1 MMSRLGKL
9 LSNSPRRHYQHIY
22 FSLCASRLQHC
33 VPFILASILGA
44 SISCLPF
51 LDSIAVSRGCTF
63 PPLAMPHTS
72 NLPWRAALRHAAQSS
87 ARGPAS
93 RASGR
98 FLPAQCTASIVSR
111 YPLRCPSPPAA
122 LLAYRSF
129 STSLSRQKE
138 KDEEDP
144 PKPLE
149 ELDEAESKDNKLSP
163 EQEKGFQELKDKIAR
178 LEAEEIEAKSKTP
191 SPISSKTGS
200 GRGSAAG
207 GEDGAGGDGGGKKRK
222 GATLVKPSV
231 PDVYPQVMAI
241 PLAKRPLFPGFY
253 KAITIRDREVGQ
265 AILDMVKRGQP
276 YIGAFMFRDDSD
288 DAPDKDVIND
298 RSEVHDIGTF
308 CQVTSAFPVGT
319 EEDFAMTCVLYPHR
333 RIKMTGLAP
342 PSAEGEAA
350 SDGTSVAETP
360 SEEAASSDALA
371 TQAKGDVVASF
382 EEAGD
387 ESKLPELNVAALL
400 KGRKVSIADVE
411 NITEEPYDIQT
422 NKTIQVLVNEIVNT
436 FKNIAS
442 LNPFFRDHISTFSVH
457 TTMNV
462 SEDPVK
468 LADFASAVAKAE
480 PLELQSALEDMN
492 VESRLGK
499 SLEVLKKELLSAE
512 LQKKV
517 SDDAS
522 ARVLKK
528 NREYLLMEQM
538 KQIKRELGI
547 ESDGKEKLIEKFT
560 EKAAKLAMPEAV
572 RKVFDEEM
580 SKLSGL
586 DANGSEFNVTRNYV
600 DWLTQLPWGLR
611 SAETFAIKHAREVL
625 DEDHHGLKDVKDRI
639 LEFIAVGKLRGTVEG
654 KILCL
659 VGPPGVGKTSI
670 GKSIARALNR
680 QYYRFS
686 VGGMYDVAEI
696 KGHRRTYVGALP
708 GRIIQALKKCQT
720 ENPLV
725 LIDEVD
731 KMGRMSNHGDPASAL
746 LELLDPEQN
755 NSFLD
760 HYLDVPVDLS
770 KVLFVCTANMEDT
783 IPQPLLDRM
792 EVIRLSGYVSDE
804 KIAIAEKY
812 LAPVAKEMSGLK
824 DADVILQNDAIVE
837 LINKYCRESG
847 VRNLKKHIEKV
858 YRKAALKIVTEVGE
872 DALPEAEALTEE
884 GKAAQ
889 EESVKDESDLNE
901 TPANMDKQ
909 TVEKPRVAL
918 KVPDTVHVSI
928 TQDNLKDYVGPPV
941 YISDRL
947 YDTNPPGVAMGL
959 AWTSM
964 GGSALYIE
972 SIVQNALSAS
982 SHGGLERTGS
992 LKNVM
997 KESTGVAY
1005 SYAKSFVAREF
1016 PKNRFFEHARI
1027 HLHCPE
1033 GATPKD
1039 GPSAGVTMTSSLLSL
1054 ALNTQI
1060 KEGVAMTGEITLT
1073 GKVLRIGG
1081 LREKTVAARR
1091 AGAKTVIFPKDNMS
1105 DWLELP
1111 EVRSPHIFM
1120 THTY

>member
-1 MMSRLGKL
+1 MSK
-9 LSNSPRRHYQHIY
+9 
-22 FSLCASRLQHC
+22 
-33 VPFILASILGA
+33 
-44 SISCLPF
+44 
-51 LDSIAVSRGCTF
+51 
-63 PPLAMPHTS
+63 
-72 NLPWRAALRHAAQSS
+72 
-87 ARGPAS
+87 
-93 RASGR
+93 
-98 FLPAQCTASIVSR
+98 
-111 YPLRCPSPPAA
+111 
-122 LLAYRSF
+122 
-129 STSLSRQKE
+129 QKE
-138 KDEEDP
+138 KDPKVPLDPVDENADQEQEEADSSELSAEQ
-144 PKPLE
+144 KKAAKELGNKVT
-149 ELDEAESKDNKLSP
+149 ELDKPALQSAKGTSGSSP
-163 EQEKGFQELKDKIAR
+163 SR
-178 LEAEEIEAKSKTP
+178 
-191 SPISSKTGS
+191 TGS

-207 GEDGAGGDGGGKKRK
+207 GAGDGSGGDNGGKKRK
-222 GATLVKPSV
+222 GNDRSGIKPSV
-231 PDVYPQVMAI
+231 PEVYPQVMAI
-241 PLAKRPLFPGFY
+241 PLLRRPLFPGFY
-253 KAITIRDREVGQ
+253 KAITIRDRAVGET
-265 AILDMVKRGQP
+265 ILDLIKRGQP
-276 YIGAFMFRDDSD
+276 YIGAFVFKDDKI
-288 DAPDKDVIND
+288 DKDVID
-298 RSEVHDIGTF
+298 DISEIHDIGTF
-308 CQVTSAFPVGT
+308 CQVTSSFPLAGSGGVG
-319 EEDFAMTCVLYPHR
+319 EDNFAMTCVLYPHR
-333 RIKMTGLAP
+333 RIKMTSLTP
-342 PSAEGEAA
+342 PNYDEKDTLDS
-350 SDGTSVAETP
+350 SSVAESTL
-360 SEEAASSDALA
+360 EEATVNESPAN
-371 TQAKGDVVASF
+371 QAKGDVVASF
-382 EEAGD
+382 EEASED
-387 ESKLPELNVAALL
+387 AKAQEDTVPALL
-400 KGRKVSIADVE
+400 KGRRVSIADVE
-411 NITEEPYDIQT
+411 NVMEEPFDLKT
-422 NKTIQVLVNEIVNT
+422 NKNIQVLVNEIVNT
-436 FKNIAS
+436 FKSVAL
-442 LNPFFRDHISTFSVH
+442 LNPLFRDHISTFSVH

-462 SEDPVK
+462 GEDPVK
-468 LADFASAVAKAE
+468 LADFAAAVAQADTAE
-480 PLELQSALEDMN
+480 LQETLVEMNIENRLRMSLEL
-492 VESRLGK
+492 
-499 SLEVLKKELLSAE
+499 LKKELLSAE

-517 SDDAS
+517 ADDAN
-522 ARVLKK
+522 ARVMKK

-538 KQIKRELGI
+538 RQIKRELGI

-560 EKAAKLAMPEAV
+560 EKAAKLAMPEGV

-580 SKLSGL
+580 SKLAGL
-586 DANGSEFNVTRNYV
+586 DANGSEFNVTRNYL

-824 DADVILQNDAIVE
+824 DADVALQNDAIVE

-858 YRKAALKIVTEVGE
+858 YRKAALKIVSEVGE

-889 EESVKDESDLNE
+889 KESEKDNTDPNA
-901 TPANMDKQ
+901 TPSNIDKQ
-909 TVEKPRVAL
+909 ATETPRVAL
-918 KVPDTVHVSI
+918 KVPDSVHVSI
-928 TQDNLKDYVGPPV
+928 TQENLKDYVGPPI

-947 YDTNPPGVAMGL
+947 YDTTPPGVAMGL

-992 LKNVM
+992 LRDVM

-1005 SYAKSFVAREF
+1005 SYAKSVMAREY
-1016 PKNRFFEHARI
+1016 PKNKFFEHARI

-1039 GPSAGVTMTSSLLSL
+1039 GPSAGITMTSSLLSL
-1054 ALNTQI
+1054 ALDTPI
-1060 KEGVAMTGEITLT
+1060 AEGVAMTGEITLT

-1091 AGAKTVIFPKDNMS
+1091 AGAKTVIFPQDNMS

-1111 EVRSPHIFM
+1111 EVRLIHSLFEVSSLTVTEHQRRHRRQACNM
-1120 THTY
+1120 VL

>member
-1 MMSRLGKL
+1 
-9 LSNSPRRHYQHIY
+9 
-22 FSLCASRLQHC
+22 
-33 VPFILASILGA
+33 
-44 SISCLPF
+44 
-51 LDSIAVSRGCTF
+51 
-63 PPLAMPHTS
+63 
-72 NLPWRAALRHAAQSS
+72 
-87 ARGPAS
+87 
-93 RASGR
+93 
-98 FLPAQCTASIVSR
+98 VSR

-122 LLAYRSF
+122 LLAYRTF
-129 STSLSRQKE
+129 STSLSRPKE
-138 KDEEDP
+138 KDPKAPPPEASEEDAVE
-144 PKPLE
+144 K
-149 ELDEAESKDNKLSP
+149 EASADQAELSP
-163 EQEKGFQELKDKIAR
+163 ERAKEFKALQDQVAEFEALK
-178 LEAEEIEAKSKTP
+178 LEAKNKASESN
-191 SPISSKTGS
+191 SPRSGS

-207 GEDGAGGDGGGKKRK
+207 GGGDGDNGGKKRK
-222 GATLVKPSV
+222 GSDRSLVKSSV
-231 PDVYPQVMAI
+231 PDSYPQVLAI
-241 PLAKRPLFPGFY
+241 PLVRRPLFPGFY
-253 KAITIRDREVGQ
+253 KAITIRDREVGE

-276 YIGAFMFRDDSD
+276 YIGAFMFKDDTVD
-288 DAPDKDVIND
+288 RDVIND
-298 RSEVHDIGTF
+298 MNEVHDVGTF
-308 CQVTSAFPVGT
+308 CQVTSAFPLT
-319 EEDFAMTCVLYPHR
+319 AEESYAMTCVLYPHR
-333 RIKMTGLAP
+333 RIKLTGLTPPKADEDSTLDKPSVVESTLEETTVNEAP
-342 PSAEGEAA
+342 
-350 SDGTSVAETP
+350 VN
-360 SEEAASSDALA
+360 
-371 TQAKGDVVASF
+371 QAKGDVVASF
-382 EEAGD
+382 EEASD
-387 ESKLPELNVAALL
+387 EAKAQEENVPALL
-400 KGRKVSIADVE
+400 KGRQVSVADVV
-411 NITEEPYDIQT
+411 NLVEEPFDMKA

-436 FKNIAS
+436 FKGVAQ
-442 LNPFFRDHISTFSVH
+442 LNPLFRDHISTFSVH

-462 SEDPVK
+462 GEDPVK
-468 LADFASAVAKAE
+468 LADFAAAVSQADSG
-480 PLELQSALEDMN
+480 ELQSVLEEMH
-492 VESRLGK
+492 VEKRLGK

-517 SDDAS
+517 SDDAN
-522 ARVLKK
+522 ARVMKK

-538 KQIKRELGI
+538 RQIKRELGM

-560 EKAAKLAMPEAV
+560 AKAAKLAMPEGV

-580 SKLSGL
+580 SKLVGL
-586 DANGSEFNVTRNYV
+586 DANGSEFNVTRNYL

-611 SAETFAIKHAREVL
+611 SAETFAINHAREVL

-812 LAPVAKEMSGLK
+812 LAPVAKDMSGLK

-858 YRKAALKIVTEVGE
+858 YRKAALKIVSEVGE
-872 DALPEAEALTEE
+872 EALPEAEALTEE

-889 EESVKDESDLNE
+889 KESEKSESDAKDTPENIARQTTE
-901 TPANMDKQ
+901 TP
-909 TVEKPRVAL
+909 RIAL
-918 KVPDTVHVSI
+918 KVPDSVHVSI
-928 TQDNLKDYVGPPV
+928 TQENLKDYVGPPV

-947 YDTNPPGVAMGL
+947 YDTNPIGVAMGL

-992 LKNVM
+992 LRDVM

-1005 SYAKSFVAREF
+1005 SYAKSVMARDY
-1016 PKNRFFEHARI
+1016 PKNKFFEHARI

-1054 ALNTQI
+1054 ALNTPI
-1060 KEGVAMTGEITLT
+1060 KECVAMTGEITLT

-1091 AGAKTVIFPKDNMS
+1091 AGATTVIFPQDNMS

-1111 EVRSPHIFM
+1111 EVCFPR
-1120 THTY
+1120 YA

>member
-1 MMSRLGKL
+1 MSK
-9 LSNSPRRHYQHIY
+9 
-22 FSLCASRLQHC
+22 
-33 VPFILASILGA
+33 
-44 SISCLPF
+44 
-51 LDSIAVSRGCTF
+51 
-63 PPLAMPHTS
+63 
-72 NLPWRAALRHAAQSS
+72 
-87 ARGPAS
+87 
-93 RASGR
+93 
-98 FLPAQCTASIVSR
+98 
-111 YPLRCPSPPAA
+111 
-122 LLAYRSF
+122 
-129 STSLSRQKE
+129 QKE
-138 KDEEDP
+138 KDPKVPPEPVEEDVEAEE
-144 PKPLE
+144 E
-149 ELDEAESKDNKLSP
+149 ELDSSEVSAERK
-163 EQEKGFQELKDKIAR
+163 R
-178 LEAEEIEAKSKTP
+178 
-191 SPISSKTGS
+191 SSKELGNKVTELDKPKALPSKRASESNPSRTGS
-200 GRGSAAG
+200 GRESAAG
-207 GEDGAGGDGGGKKRK
+207 GAGDGSEDDNGGIRRK
-222 GATLVKPSV
+222 GGPAVKPSV

-241 PLAKRPLFPGFY
+241 PLLRRPLFPGFY
-253 KAITIRDREVGQ
+253 KAITIRDRAVGET
-265 AILDMVKRGQP
+265 ILDLIKRGQP
-276 YIGAFMFRDDSD
+276 YIGAFVFKDDKV
-288 DAPDKDVIND
+288 DKDVI
-298 RSEVHDIGTF
+298 HDANEIYDLGTF
-308 CQVTSAFPVGT
+308 CQVTSAFPLAGGLG
-319 EEDFAMTCVLYPHR
+319 EDGYAMTCVLYPHR
-333 RIKMTGLAP
+333 RIKMTSLSTP
-342 PSAEGEAA
+342 NYDETDTSDSPSVIE
-350 SDGTSVAETP
+350 STL
-360 SEEAASSDALA
+360 EEATVNESPAN
-371 TQAKGDVVASF
+371 QAKGDVVASF
-382 EEAGD
+382 EESSED
-387 ESKLPELNVAALL
+387 SKAQDDSIPALL
-400 KGRKVSIADVE
+400 KGRKISVADVV
-411 NITEEPYDIQT
+411 NVTEEPFDLKT
-422 NKTIQVLVNEIVNT
+422 DPTIQVLINEIVNT
-436 FKNIAS
+436 FKSVAL
-442 LNPFFRDHISTFSVH
+442 LNPLFRDHISTFSVH

-462 SEDPVK
+462 GEDPLK
-468 LADFASAVAKAE
+468 LADFAAAVAQAE
-480 PLELQSALEDMN
+480 TADLQAALAEMNIPNRLRISLEL
-492 VESRLGK
+492 
-499 SLEVLKKELLSAE
+499 LKKEHLSAE

-517 SDDAS
+517 ADDAN
-522 ARVLKK
+522 ARVMKK

-547 ESDGKEKLIEKFT
+547 ESDGKEKLVEKFS
-560 EKAAKLAMPEAV
+560 EKATKLAMPEGV

-580 SKLSGL
+580 SKLAGL
-586 DANGSEFNVTRNYV
+586 DANGSEFNVTRNYLE
-600 DWLTQLPWGLR
+600 WLTQLPWGLR

-824 DADVILQNDAIVE
+824 DADVTLQNDAIVE

-858 YRKAALKIVTEVGE
+858 YRKAALKIVAEVGE

-889 EESVKDESDLNE
+889 KESEKDHTDPNA
-901 TPANMDKQ
+901 TPSNMDKQ
-909 TVEKPRVAL
+909 ATEQPRVAL
-918 KVPDTVHVSI
+918 KVPDSVHVSI
-928 TQDNLKDYVGPPV
+928 TQENLKDYVGPPV

-947 YDTNPPGVAMGL
+947 YETTPPGVAMGL

-972 SIVQNALSAS
+972 SIVQNALSAA

-992 LKNVM
+992 LRDVM

-1005 SYAKSFVAREF
+1005 SYAKSVMARDY
-1016 PKNRFFEHARI
+1016 PKNKFFEHARI

-1039 GPSAGVTMTSSLLSL
+1039 GPSAGITMTSSLLSL
-1054 ALNTQI
+1054 ALDTPI
-1060 KEGVAMTGEITLT
+1060 AEGVAMTGEITLT

-1091 AGAKTVIFPKDNMS
+1091 AGAKTVIFPQDNMS

-1111 EVRSPHIFM
+1111 EVCFPYLFSLKTCLTITEYQRRHRGPTRNM
-1120 THTY
+1120 VL

>member
-1 MMSRLGKL
+1 
-9 LSNSPRRHYQHIY
+9 
-22 FSLCASRLQHC
+22 
-33 VPFILASILGA
+33 
-44 SISCLPF
+44 
-51 LDSIAVSRGCTF
+51 
-63 PPLAMPHTS
+63 MPHTS
-72 NLPWRAALRHAAQSS
+72 NLPWRAAIRHASHSSTRIAASRSS
-87 ARGPAS
+87 A
-93 RASGR
+93 R

-111 YPLRCPSPPAA
+111 YPVRCPSPPAA
-122 LLAYRSF
+122 LLAYRTF
-129 STSLSRQKE
+129 STSLSRPKE
-138 KDEEDP
+138 KDPKAPSPEANEEEIQKEVGADSP
-144 PKPLE
+144 E
-149 ELDEAESKDNKLSP
+149 LSP
-163 EQEKGFQELKDKIAR
+163 ERAKEFKELKDKVAQ
-178 LEAEEIEAKSKTP
+178 LEARELEVKKASEP
-191 SPISSKTGS
+191 SSPRAGS

-207 GEDGAGGDGGGKKRK
+207 GAGDGSGGDNGGKKRK
-222 GATLVKPSV
+222 GADRSLVKSSV
-231 PDVYPQVMAI
+231 PDAYPQVLAI
-241 PLAKRPLFPGFY
+241 PLVKRPLFPGFY
-253 KAITIRDREVGQ
+253 KAITIRDREVGE
-265 AILDMVKRGQP
+265 AILDLVKRGQP
-276 YIGAFMFRDDSD
+276 YIGAFMFKDDSI
-288 DAPDKDVIND
+288 DKDVIDD
-298 RSEVHDIGTF
+298 RNEVHDVGTF
-308 CQVTSAFPVGT
+308 CQVTSAFPLTV
-319 EEDFAMTCVLYPHR
+319 EDSFAMTCILYPHR
-333 RIKMTGLAP
+333 RIKLTGLTPPKADGESTTEAP
-342 PSAEGEAA
+342 
-350 SDGTSVAETP
+350 SVAESTLEETTVTETP
-360 SEEAASSDALA
+360 AN
-371 TQAKGDVVASF
+371 QAQGDVVASF
-382 EEAGD
+382 EEAND
-387 ESKLPELNVAALL
+387 EAKAQEENITALL
-400 KGRKVSIADVE
+400 KDRKVSVAEVV
-411 NITEEPYDIQT
+411 NLAEEPFEAKN
-422 NKTIQVLVNEIVNT
+422 NKTIKILVNEIVNT
-436 FKNIAS
+436 FKGVALI
-442 LNPFFRDHISTFSVH
+442 NPLFRDHVATFSVH
-457 TTMNV
+457 ANMNV
-462 SEDPVK
+462 SDDPVK
-468 LADFASAVAKAE
+468 LADFAAAVSQADSG
-480 PLELQSALEDMN
+480 ELQSALEEMN
-492 VESRLGK
+492 VEKRLGK
-499 SLEVLKKELLSAE
+499 SLEVLKNELLSAE

-517 SDDAS
+517 AEDAN
-522 ARVLKK
+522 ARVMKK

-538 KQIKRELGI
+538 RQIKRELGM

-560 EKAAKLAMPEAV
+560 EKAAKLAMPEGV

-580 SKLSGL
+580 SKLVGL

-611 SAETFAIKHAREVL
+611 SAETFAINRAREVL

-720 ENPLV
+720 ENPLI

-812 LAPVAKEMSGLK
+812 LAPVAKEMSGLG
-824 DADVILQNDAIVE
+824 DADVALQNDAIVE

-858 YRKAALKIVTEVGE
+858 YRKAALKIVSEVGE
-872 DALPEAEALTEE
+872 DALPEAAALTEE

-889 EESVKDESDLNE
+889 KESEKDETDANA
-901 TPANMDKQ
+901 TPENMEKQ
-909 TVEKPRVAL
+909 TTETPRVAL
-918 KVPDTVHVSI
+918 KVPDNVHVSI
-928 TQDNLKDYVGPPV
+928 TKENLKDYVGPPV

-947 YDTNPPGVAMGL
+947 YDTNPTGVAMGL

-992 LKNVM
+992 LRDVM

-1005 SYAKSFVAREF
+1005 SYAKSVMARDY
-1016 PKNRFFEHARI
+1016 PKNKFFEHARI

-1039 GPSAGVTMTSSLLSL
+1039 GPSAGITMTSSLLSL
-1054 ALNTQI
+1054 ALNTPI
-1060 KEGVAMTGEITLT
+1060 KECVAMTGEITLT

-1091 AGAKTVIFPKDNMS
+1091 AGATTVIFPQDNMS

-1111 EVRSPHIFM
+1111 EVCLTPRI
-1120 THTY
+1120 

>member
-1 MMSRLGKL
+1 L
-9 LSNSPRRHYQHIY
+9 
-22 FSLCASRLQHC
+22 
-33 VPFILASILGA
+33 
-44 SISCLPF
+44 
-51 LDSIAVSRGCTF
+51 
-63 PPLAMPHTS
+63 
-72 NLPWRAALRHAAQSS
+72 
-87 ARGPAS
+87 
-93 RASGR
+93 
-98 FLPAQCTASIVSR
+98 
-111 YPLRCPSPPAA
+111 PPAA
-122 LLAYRSF
+122 LLASRSF
-129 STSLSRQKE
+129 STSPSRRKE
-138 KDEEDP
+138 KDPKVP
-144 PKPLE
+144 PEPLE
-149 ELDEAESKDNKLSP
+149 EVIEDEKDEPKKVKEQDAAAE
-163 EQEKGFQELKDKIAR
+163 A
-178 LEAEEIEAKSKTP
+178 EAKSKAP
-191 SPISSKTGS
+191 EPIPPRPAS

-207 GEDGAGGDGGGKKRK
+207 GNGSGGDGGGGKKRK
-222 GATLVKPSV
+222 SPESSLVKPSV
-231 PDVYPQVMAI
+231 PEVYPQVMAI
-241 PLAKRPLFPGFY
+241 PLLKRPLFPGFY

-265 AILDMVKRGQP
+265 AIADLVKRGQP
-276 YIGAFMFRDDSD
+276 YIGAFMFKDDS
-288 DAPDKDVIND
+288 ADKDVID
-298 RSEVHDIGTF
+298 DPSEVHEVGTF
-308 CQVTSAFPVGT
+308 CQVTSAFPVGS
-319 EEDFAMTCVLYPHR
+319 DDHFAMTCVLYPHR
-333 RIKMTGLAP
+333 RIKMTKLTPPKRDQPAAP
-342 PSAEGEAA
+342 DAPSVVA
-350 SDGTSVAETP
+350 STL
-360 SEEAASSDALA
+360 EEATVNEAPANQ
-371 TQAKGDVVASF
+371 TKGDVVASF

-387 ESKLPELNVAALL
+387 DAKAHEFIIPALL
-400 KGRKVSIADVE
+400 KGRKVSITDVE
-411 NITEEPYDIQT
+411 NVVEEPFDMKT

-436 FKNIAS
+436 FKGIAII
-442 LNPFFRDHISTFSVH
+442 NPLFREHVSTFSVH

-462 SEDPVK
+462 GEDPVK
-468 LADFASAVAKAE
+468 LADFASAVAQAE
-480 PLELQSALEDMN
+480 PNELQSVLEEMN
-492 VESRLGK
+492 VEQRLSK

-517 SDDAS
+517 ADDVN
-522 ARVLKK
+522 ARVQKN
-528 NREYLLMEQM
+528 NREYLLKEQM
-538 KQIKRELGI
+538 RQIKRELGI
-547 ESDGKEKLIEKFT
+547 ESDGKDKLIEKFT
-560 EKAAKLAMPEAV
+560 EKATKLAMPEGV

-580 SKLSGL
+580 SKLQGL
-586 DANGSEFNVTRNYV
+586 DANGSEFNVTRNYL

-812 LAPVAKEMSGLK
+812 LAPVAKDMSGLK
-824 DADVILQNDAIVE
+824 DADVNLQNDAIVE

-872 DALPEAEALTEE
+872 DALPEAEALTDE

-889 EESVKDESDLNE
+889 KESESDNSELNE
-901 TPANMDKQ
+901 TPENIEQQ
-909 TVEKPRVAL
+909 TTEKPRVAL
-918 KVPDTVHVSI
+918 KVPDTVHVNI
-928 TQDNLKDYVGPPV
+928 TQDNLKDYVGPPI

-947 YDTNPPGVAMGL
+947 YETTPPGVAMGL

-964 GGSALYIE
+964 GGTALYIE
-972 SIVQNALSAS
+972 SIVQNALSSA

-992 LKNVM
+992 LRDVM
-997 KESTGVAY
+997 KESTVVAY
-1005 SYAKSFVAREF
+1005 SFAKSVMARDF
-1016 PKNRFFEHARI
+1016 PKNKFFEHARI

-1039 GPSAGVTMTSSLLSL
+1039 GPSAGITMTSSLLSL
-1054 ALNTQI
+1054 ALDTPI
-1060 KEGVAMTGEITLT
+1060 KESVAMTGEITLT

-1091 AGAKTVIFPKDNMS
+1091 AGAKTVIFPKDNES

-1111 EVRSPHIFM
+1111 EVCPFTI
-1120 THTY
+1120 YPK

>member
-1 MMSRLGKL
+1 
-9 LSNSPRRHYQHIY
+9 
-22 FSLCASRLQHC
+22 
-33 VPFILASILGA
+33 
-44 SISCLPF
+44 
-51 LDSIAVSRGCTF
+51 
-63 PPLAMPHTS
+63 
-72 NLPWRAALRHAAQSS
+72 
-87 ARGPAS
+87 
-93 RASGR
+93 
-98 FLPAQCTASIVSR
+98 VSR

-122 LLAYRSF
+122 LLAYRTF
-129 STSLSRQKE
+129 STSLSRPKE
-138 KDEEDP
+138 KDPKAPPPEVAEEDV
-144 PKPLE
+144 
-149 ELDEAESKDNKLSP
+149 
-163 EQEKGFQELKDKIAR
+163 EKEVG
-178 LEAEEIEAKSKTP
+178 AEERAKEFKALQDKVAQFEARELEAKSKASES
-191 SPISSKTGS
+191 SPPRAGS

-207 GEDGAGGDGGGKKRK
+207 GAGDGSGGDNGGKKRK
-222 GATLVKPSV
+222 GSDRSLVKSSIPES
-231 PDVYPQVMAI
+231 YPQVLAI
-241 PLAKRPLFPGFY
+241 PLVRRPLFPGFY
-253 KAITIRDREVGQ
+253 KAITIRDREVGE

-276 YIGAFMFRDDSD
+276 YIGAFMFKDDTVDRDI
-288 DAPDKDVIND
+288 IND
-298 RSEVHDIGTF
+298 MNEVHDVGTF
-308 CQVTSAFPVGT
+308 CQVTSAFPINS
-319 EEDFAMTCVLYPHR
+319 EDTYAMTCVLYPHR
-333 RIKMTGLAP
+333 RIKLTGLTP
-342 PSAEGEAA
+342 PKADEDSTLDKPSVVENTVEETAVTEPPA
-350 SDGTSVAETP
+350 S
-360 SEEAASSDALA
+360 
-371 TQAKGDVVASF
+371 QAKGDVVASF
-382 EEAGD
+382 EEASD
-387 ESKLPELNVAALL
+387 EAKAQEENVPALL
-400 KGRKVSIADVE
+400 KGRQVSVADVV
-411 NITEEPYDIQT
+411 NLVEEPFEMKV

-436 FKNIAS
+436 FKGVAQ
-442 LNPFFRDHISTFSVH
+442 LNPLFRDHISTFSVH

-462 SEDPVK
+462 GEDPVK
-468 LADFASAVAKAE
+468 LADFAAAVSQADSS
-480 PLELQSALEDMN
+480 ELQSVLEEMN
-492 VESRLGK
+492 VEKRLGK

-517 SDDAS
+517 ADDAN
-522 ARVLKK
+522 ARVMKK

-538 KQIKRELGI
+538 RQIKRELGM

-560 EKAAKLAMPEAV
+560 AKAAKLAMPEGV

-580 SKLSGL
+580 SKLVGL
-586 DANGSEFNVTRNYV
+586 DANGSEFNVTRNYL

-611 SAETFAIKHAREVL
+611 SAETFAINHAREVL

-812 LAPVAKEMSGLK
+812 LAPVAKDMSGLK
-824 DADVILQNDAIVE
+824 DADVVLQNDAIVE

-858 YRKAALKIVTEVGE
+858 YRKAALKIVSEVGE
-872 DALPEAEALTEE
+872 DALPEADALTEE

-889 EESVKDESDLNE
+889 KESEKSESDAKD
-901 TPANMDKQ
+901 TPENIEKQ
-909 TVEKPRVAL
+909 TTEIPRVAL
-918 KVPDTVHVSI
+918 KVPDSVHVSI
-928 TQDNLKDYVGPPV
+928 TQENLKDYVGPPV

-947 YDTNPPGVAMGL
+947 YDTNPTGVAMGL

-972 SIVQNALSAS
+972 SIVQNALTAS

-992 LKNVM
+992 LRDVM

-1005 SYAKSFVAREF
+1005 SYAKSVMARDY
-1016 PKNRFFEHARI
+1016 PKNKFFEHARI

-1054 ALNTQI
+1054 ALNTPI
-1060 KEGVAMTGEITLT
+1060 KECVAMTGEITLT

-1091 AGAKTVIFPKDNMS
+1091 AGATTVIFPQDNMS

-1111 EVRSPHIFM
+1111 EVCFLD
-1120 THTY
+1120 TYNHYTY

>member
-1 MMSRLGKL
+1 VSEEEIEKEVGAD
-9 LSNSPRRHYQHIY
+9 SP
-22 FSLCASRLQHC
+22 
-33 VPFILASILGA
+33 
-44 SISCLPF
+44 
-51 LDSIAVSRGCTF
+51 
-63 PPLAMPHTS
+63 
-72 NLPWRAALRHAAQSS
+72 
-87 ARGPAS
+87 
-93 RASGR
+93 
-98 FLPAQCTASIVSR
+98 
-111 YPLRCPSPPAA
+111 
-122 LLAYRSF
+122 
-129 STSLSRQKE
+129 E
-138 KDEEDP
+138 
-144 PKPLE
+144 
-149 ELDEAESKDNKLSP
+149 LSP
-163 EQEKGFQELKDKIAR
+163 ERAKEFQELKDKVAQFEAR
-178 LEAEEIEAKSKTP
+178 ELEAKKASE
-191 SPISSKTGS
+191 SSSSRAGS

-207 GEDGAGGDGGGKKRK
+207 GAGDGSGGDNGGKKRK
-222 GATLVKPSV
+222 GADRSLVKSSIPEA
-231 PDVYPQVMAI
+231 YPQVLAI
-241 PLAKRPLFPGFY
+241 PLVRRPLFPGFY
-253 KAITIRDREVGQ
+253 KAITIRDREVGE

-276 YIGAFMFRDDSD
+276 YIGAFMFKDDSV
-288 DAPDKDVIND
+288 DKDVIND
-298 RSEVHDIGTF
+298 RSEVHDVGTF
-308 CQVTSAFPVGT
+308 CQVTSAFPLSS
-319 EEDFAMTCVLYPHR
+319 EDTYAMTCVLYPHR
-333 RIKMTGLAP
+333 RIKLTGLTP
-342 PSAEGEAA
+342 PKADEESTT
-350 SDGTSVAETP
+350 DTP
-360 SEEAASSDALA
+360 SVVESTLEEATVNEAPAN
-371 TQAKGDVVASF
+371 QAKGDVVASF
-382 EEAGD
+382 EEASD
-387 ESKLPELNVAALL
+387 EGKPQEENIPALL
-400 KGRKVSIADVE
+400 KGRKVSVADVV
-411 NITEEPYDIQT
+411 NLVEEPFDMKT

-436 FKNIAS
+436 FKGVAL
-442 LNPFFRDHISTFSVH
+442 LNPLFRDHISTFSVH

-462 SEDPVK
+462 GEDPVK
-468 LADFASAVAKAE
+468 LADFAAAVAQADSS
-480 PLELQSALEDMN
+480 ELQSALEEMN
-492 VESRLGK
+492 VEKRLGK
-499 SLEVLKKELLSAE
+499 SLEVLKNELLSAE

-517 SDDAS
+517 ADDAN
-522 ARVLKK
+522 ARVMKK

-538 KQIKRELGI
+538 RQIKRELGM

-560 EKAAKLAMPEAV
+560 EKATKLAMPEGV

-580 SKLSGL
+580 SKLVGL
-586 DANGSEFNVTRNYV
+586 DANGSEFNVTRNYL

-824 DADVILQNDAIVE
+824 DADVALQNDAIVE

-858 YRKAALKIVTEVGE
+858 YRKAALKIVSEVGE
-872 DALPEAEALTEE
+872 DALPEAAALTEE

-889 EESVKDESDLNE
+889 KESEKDETDANA
-901 TPANMDKQ
+901 TPENMDKQ
-909 TVEKPRVAL
+909 TTETPRVAL
-918 KVPDTVHVSI
+918 KVPDSVHVSI
-928 TQDNLKDYVGPPV
+928 TQENLKDYVGPPV

-947 YDTNPPGVAMGL
+947 YDTNPTGVAMGL

-992 LKNVM
+992 LRDVM

-1005 SYAKSFVAREF
+1005 SYAKSVMARDF
-1016 PKNRFFEHARI
+1016 PKNKFFEHARI

-1039 GPSAGVTMTSSLLSL
+1039 GPSAGITMTSSLLSL
-1054 ALNTQI
+1054 ALNTPI
-1060 KEGVAMTGEITLT
+1060 KECVAMTGEITLT

-1091 AGAKTVIFPKDNMS
+1091 AGATTVIFPQDNMS

-1111 EVRSPHIFM
+1111 EVCLA
-1120 THTY
+1120 